1 VTGDNHQMYALN
13 DLLIITVRASLAAG
27 EAILGVYESEF
38 RVETKD
44 DGSPLTLADQ
54 RSNAIID
61 SELAATG
68 MPILSEEGK
77 EIPFEERKHWEEFWL
92 VDPLD
97 GTKEFIHR
105 RGEFTVNIALIEKG
119 RPTLGVIYVPTQEWL
134 YFGRVDLGAYRTRG
148 PSASAAVNSP
158 LSAEEAMSTLLNDSE
173 RLPIA
178 ETDPSMLHI
187 IGSRS
192 HATEQMQDFLEEKR
206 RNGRAVE
213 FVSAGS
219 SLKFCRVAEG
229 TADVYPRF
237 GPTMEWDTAAG
248 QAIAEC
254 AGAEVTEHPAETPLS
269 YNKPDLHNPWFM
281 VRRRARQ

>member
-1 VTGDNHQMYALN
+1 MKELD
-13 DLLIITVRASLAAG
+13 DLLIVGVRASLAAG
-27 EAILGVYESEF
+27 EAILGVYESDFQVDIKE
-38 RVETKD
+38 

-54 RSNAIID
+54 RAHAIID
-61 SELAATG
+61 SALEPTG
-68 MPILSEEGK
+68 LPILSEEGK
-77 EIPFEERKHWEEFWL
+77 DVPYEQRKAWEVFWL

-105 RGEFTVNIALIEKG
+105 RGEFTVNIALIENG
-119 RPTLGVIYVPTQEWL
+119 RPTLGVIYVPTGNRL
-134 YFGRVDLGAYRTRG
+134 YFGHIESGAYRTRG
-148 PSASAAVNSP
+148 NSAALAIASAESSEKSM
-158 LSAEEAMSTLLNDSE
+158 SALLKNSE

-178 ETDPSMLHI
+178 TTDSPVLHI

-192 HATEQMQDFLEEKR
+192 HATEHMERFLEEKR
-206 RNGRAVE
+206 RKGRAVQ

-248 QAIAEC
+248 QAVAEC
-254 AGAEVTEHPAETPLS
+254 AGADVIEHPAGTPLS

-281 VRRRARQ
+281 VRRKTRQ

>member
-1 VTGDNHQMYALN
+1 MTKLN
-13 DLLIITVRASLAAG
+13 DLLIVTVRASLAAG
-27 EAILGVYESEF
+27 EAILGVYESDF
-38 RVETKD
+38 QVDTKE

-54 RSNAIID
+54 RANTIID
-61 SELAATG
+61 SELESTG
-68 MPILSEEGK
+68 LPILSEEGK
-77 EIPFEERKHWEEFWL
+77 DVPYAQRKAWAVFWL

-105 RGEFTVNIALIEKG
+105 RGEFTVNIALIENG
-119 RPTLGVIYVPTQEWL
+119 RPKLGVIYVPTQDRL
-134 YFGRVDLGAYRTRG
+134 YFSHVDVGAYRARG
-148 PSASAAVNSP
+148 ESASAAIASVES
-158 LSAEEAMSTLLNDSE
+158 SEKAMSALLKNSE

-178 ETDPSMLHI
+178 TTDSPVLHI

-192 HATEQMQDFLEEKR
+192 HATEHMEHFLEEKR
-206 RNGRAVE
+206 RKGHAVE

-254 AGAEVTEHPAETPLS
+254 AGASVTEHPAGTPLS

-281 VRRRARQ
+281 VRRRARL

>member
-1 VTGDNHQMYALN
+1 MDALK
-13 DLLIITVRASLAAG
+13 DLLTITVRASLNAG
-27 EAILGVYESEF
+27 EAILGVYDSDF

-54 RSNAIID
+54 QSNAIIE
-61 SELAATG
+61 SELVTTG

-77 EIPFEERKHWEEFWL
+77 DIPFEKRKNWGLFWL

-119 RPTLGVIYVPTQEWL
+119 RPILGVIYVPTQKWL
-134 YFGRVDLGAYRTRG
+134 YFGHADLGAYRTRG
-148 PSASAAVNSP
+148 PSAAAAVTSP
-158 LSAEEAMSTLLNDSE
+158 LSGEEAVSLLLADSE

-178 ETDPSMLHI
+178 KSDPSTLHI

-192 HATEQMQDFLEEKR
+192 HATEQMETFLEETR
-206 RNGRAVE
+206 RRGRPIE
-213 FVSAGS
+213 FASAGS

-254 AGAEVTEHPAETPLS
+254 AGAEVTEHPGGTPLS

-281 VRRRARQ
+281 VRRRARL